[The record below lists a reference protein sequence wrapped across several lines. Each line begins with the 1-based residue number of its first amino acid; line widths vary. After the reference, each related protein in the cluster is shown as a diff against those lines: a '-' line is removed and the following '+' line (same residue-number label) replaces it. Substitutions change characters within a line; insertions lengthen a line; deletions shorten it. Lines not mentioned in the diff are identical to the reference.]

1 MDDTESP
8 LNGIIVLGHYIRQ
21 KISQIPAIREN
32 KSLTASQGIIMAYL
46 AEAEGDVFQKDI
58 EQCFS
63 LRRSTV
69 SWILD
74 NMEAAGLVVRERV
87 ISDARL
93 KRISLTASGKT
104 LVSSVASEFDHL
116 KYLLVSGISEEELTV
131 FRRVTE
137 KMKRNLM
144 K

>member
-69 SWILD
+69 SGILD

-93 KRISLTASGKT
+93 KRISLTATGKT

>member
-69 SWILD
+69 SGILD